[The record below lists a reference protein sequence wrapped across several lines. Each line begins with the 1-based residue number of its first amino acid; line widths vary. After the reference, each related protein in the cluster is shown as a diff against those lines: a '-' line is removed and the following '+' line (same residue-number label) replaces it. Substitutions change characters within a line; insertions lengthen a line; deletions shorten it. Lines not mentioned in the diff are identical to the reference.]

1 MTEVSGSQLNHAVNP
16 ATGEVLESLHQQP
29 PEALAEALSAVH
41 AYQEDLKRWGDALE
55 AELRNRLKIR
65 KRKLVVFGDW
75 EVAASTTRHSE
86 WDADQLEAAMRQLAT
101 DGTVQAGEMT
111 AIITREPVVSR
122 SRAKKLRDRLTG
134 EARALVD
141 ACCTW
146 KEKPGKLTVARS
158 AELVPGDQHA
168 DENAALQTP
177 SAASPP
183 LPSTGSPA
191 FTPINPEELF
201 A

>member
-1 MTEVSGSQLNHAVNP
+1 MTAVAGSQLNSAVNP

-29 PEALAEALSAVH
+29 PEALAEALAAVYAH
-41 AYQEDLKRWGDALE
+41 QAELKLWGDALE

-65 KRKLVVFGDW
+65 GRKLVVWGDW
-75 EVAASTTRHSE
+75 EVAASTTRQSD
-86 WDADQLEAAMRQLAT
+86 WDADQLEAAMQQLAS
-101 DGTVQAGEMT
+101 DGTVHASEM
-111 AIITREPVVSR
+111 ADIITREPVVSR

-134 EARALVD
+134 ETRALVD

-158 AELVPGDQHA
+158 AELVPGDQPA
-168 DENAALQTP
+168 VDSAALQTP
-177 SAASPP
+177 SAVSPP
-183 LPSTGSPA
+183 EPSTGSPA
-191 FTPINPEELF
+191 TPLNPEELF